1 MNNKIFRLW
10 LKMTNTLSGS
20 LNVFLTLILVFCYH
34 TSFADTAPDFTKTSN
49 YKPGGK
55 YRMFGAGRGTVEKV
69 RNTIKPT
76 ANTSSNAGPLR
87 LESQSYAG
95 YVHYEQRF
103 SNHPLSEHGSFV
115 NDRSINIGD
124 FHGSI
129 SNAKLGAVKAKITGR
144 EWHPVDAY
152 DAADGG
158 DHPYDS
164 YYYYVYG
171 TTNSLSVQPVELP
184 NLPSFSNPFAK
195 NNQSN
200 QNNNT
205 LPEKG
210 SADADNRTRELTG
223 SDNLPNNP
231 NRQPESIANNGEVP
245 QPQALPQPQSSFWD
259 ALASGFWGGLKEL
272 AAGARDYQAD
282 GAQYSVPVG
291 AWDNGQNQYAQPDP
305 YAPSNYA
312 EGVGA
317 NIAAISSIVGTK
329 SPASLGRN
337 VAKHAD
343 DVAKAATN
351 VAKKVEKTTDIA
363 KATPPANTQ
372 LPATTNGTA
381 NAATYPKLKED
392 LARQNLENIAKQDPR
407 LAKAVQG
414 SGTSNP
420 NFSIGSG
427 TRAEADQL
435 GKTWVGDGARL
446 NSTGNGWISA
456 DGTRGYRF
464 PTKKP
469 NTPSQYSPTG
479 TQANFETYEYRRVQ
493 DKNGNW
499 SINPQPVRTG
509 NGHMVITD

>member
-1 MNNKIFRLW
+1 
-10 LKMTNTLSGS
+10 MTNTLSGS

-69 RNTIKPT
+69 ENTIKPT
-76 ANTSSNAGPLR
+76 ANTTHSAGPLR

-184 NLPSFSNPFAK
+184 NLPLFSNPFAK

-259 ALASGFWGGLKEL
+259 ALASGFW
-272 AAGARDYQAD
+272 
-282 GAQYSVPVG
+282 VV
-291 AWDNGQNQYAQPDP
+291 
-305 YAPSNYA
+305 
-312 EGVGA
+312 
-317 NIAAISSIVGTK
+317 
-329 SPASLGRN
+329 
-337 VAKHAD
+337 
-343 DVAKAATN
+343 
-351 VAKKVEKTTDIA
+351 
-363 KATPPANTQ
+363 
-372 LPATTNGTA
+372 
-381 NAATYPKLKED
+381 
-392 LARQNLENIAKQDPR
+392 
-407 LAKAVQG
+407 
-414 SGTSNP
+414 
-420 NFSIGSG
+420 
-427 TRAEADQL
+427 
-435 GKTWVGDGARL
+435 
-446 NSTGNGWISA
+446 
-456 DGTRGYRF
+456 
-464 PTKKP
+464 
-469 NTPSQYSPTG
+469 
-479 TQANFETYEYRRVQ
+479 
-493 DKNGNW
+493 
-499 SINPQPVRTG
+499 
-509 NGHMVITD
+509 

>member
-343 DVAKAATN
+343 DVAKAA
-351 VAKKVEKTTDIA
+351 
-363 KATPPANTQ
+363 
-372 LPATTNGTA
+372 A
-381 NAATYPKLKED
+381 NAAKKAEKATDTTDAEKK
-392 LARQNLENIAKQDPR
+392 AKQ
-407 LAKAVQG
+407 LAENKAKGSRFETDVLNNDIKPASQKTAQQITVQTD
-414 SGTSNP
+414 SGTKTRMDIVAQDSNG
-420 NFSIGSG
+420 SIRCIECKSSPTAPLTKNQQKAFPEIEQSGGTIVGKGKPGFEGG
-427 TRAEADQL
+427 TR
-435 GKTWVGDGARL
+435 
-446 NSTGNGWISA
+446 IP
-456 DGTRGYRF
+456 
-464 PTKKP
+464 PTKVEIIRPK
-469 NTPSQYSPTG
+469 
-479 TQANFETYEYRRVQ
+479 E
-493 DKNGNW
+493 
-499 SINPQPVRTG
+499 
-509 NGHMVITD
+509 

>member
-1 MNNKIFRLW
+1 
-10 LKMTNTLSGS
+10 
-20 LNVFLTLILVFCYH
+20 
-34 TSFADTAPDFTKTSN
+34 
-49 YKPGGK
+49 
-55 YRMFGAGRGTVEKV
+55 MFGAGRGTVEKV
-69 RNTIKPT
+69 ENTIKPT
-76 ANTSSNAGPLR
+76 ANTTHSAGPLR

-372 LPATTNGTA
+372 LPATSNG
-381 NAATYPKLKED
+381 AADKVAKNLTQPK
-392 LARQNLENIAKQDPR
+392 ATGSVATRINPR
-407 LAKAVQG
+407 K
-414 SGTSNP
+414 
-420 NFSIGSG
+420 
-427 TRAEADQL
+427 
-435 GKTWVGDGARL
+435 GDGSRGTGL
-446 NSTGNGWISA
+446 NYAWKKHGPNGYSNKSRFNEGMTKDDVISILQEKNTVTTPAYKSASGN
-456 DGTRGYRF
+456 Y
-464 PTKKP
+464 
-469 NTPSQYSPTG
+469 
-479 TQANFETYEYRRVQ
+479 
-493 DKNGNW
+493 
-499 SINPQPVRTG
+499 VRTVDTG
-509 NGHMVITD
+509 RNIGIDKYTKQPTQMMTVITDNQGNLVNVFPGELK